1 MTQHVEP
8 QRAIPRTSDVLKTHV
23 DIDNRIPYQLRW
35 RFVLRRQMQ
44 RRAVR
49 RNQSPLKPTC

>member
-1 MTQHVEP
+1 MSQHIEL
-8 QRAIPRTSDVLKTHV
+8 QRAIPSTSDVLKAFV

-49 RNQSPLKPTC
+49 RIKAF

>member
-1 MTQHVEP
+1 VSHHVER
-8 QRAIPRTSDVLKTHV
+8 QRAIPSTSDVLKTYV
-23 DIDNRIPYQLRW
+23 DIDNRIPYQLSW

-49 RNQSPLKPTC
+49 RNQSLLKPTR

>member
-1 MTQHVEP
+1 VSQHVEL
-8 QRAIPRTSDVLKTHV
+8 QRVIPSTSGVLKTHV

-35 RFVLRRQMQ
+35 RFVLRGQMQ
-44 RRAVR
+44 RCAVR

>member
-1 MTQHVEP
+1 VTQYVEL
-8 QRAIPRTSDVLKTHV
+8 QRAIPSTSDVLKTYV
-23 DIDNRIPYQLRW
+23 DINHRIPYQLRW